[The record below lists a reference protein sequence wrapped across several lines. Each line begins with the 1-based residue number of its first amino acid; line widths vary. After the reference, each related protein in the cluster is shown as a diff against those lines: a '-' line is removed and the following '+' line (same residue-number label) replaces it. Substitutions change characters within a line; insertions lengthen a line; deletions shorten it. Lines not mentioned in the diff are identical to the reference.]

1 MRLYNI
7 KTQQIELLQPKTDR
21 PLTLLVCALS
31 PVSALNLNGVFTLCT
46 ADLLIRYLQMK
57 GWSVQVG
64 LQLTPE
70 TISQGVTVEQSY
82 TQLTQTMQALN
93 IRPPDQVFGGAE
105 DIPQGLDVDLVFAYG
120 QKEGAEQQTILSHF
134 GWVSNVVAPEVV
146 PSSSGLQRPKIVE
159 NVLTHWGADVLRL
172 YLAHYHYR
180 RPWQYDEVMLEKAS
194 QCIEKFNAALSAI
207 GSGQRPINVTP
218 ALNRFNA
225 AMENDLDTR
234 KGIATLLNLADEI
247 LFRAANGYEVKK
259 AQESMRKLTAVFGLQ
274 LQSDTL
280 AHHLTTT
287 NGQTYQRT

>member
-21 PLTLLVCALS
+21 PLTLLVCGLF
-31 PVSALNLNGVFTLCT
+31 PVSGLQLNGIYTLCT
-46 ADLLIRYLQMK
+46 ADLLTRYLQMK

-70 TISQGVTVEQSY
+70 IISQGVTGEQFY
-82 TQLTQTMQALN
+82 AQLSQTMQALN
-93 IRPPDQVFGGAE
+93 IRPPDQIFGKTE
-105 DIPQGLDVDLVFAYG
+105 DLSQYLDLVFAYG
-120 QKEGAEQQTILSHF
+120 QAEGEEQQAILSRF
-134 GWVSNVVAPEVV
+134 GWVTNVVAPEVV
-146 PSSSGLQRPKIVE
+146 PTSSDLQQPSTIE
-159 NVLTHWGADVLRL
+159 NVLMRWGSDVLRL
-172 YLAHYHYR
+172 YLAQYHYR
-180 RPWQYDEVMLEKAS
+180 RSWQYDEVMLEKAS
-194 QCIEKFNAALSAI
+194 KCIEKLNAALSAVS
-207 GSGQRPINVTP
+207 SGQRAINVIP

-259 AQESMRKLTAVFGLQ
+259 AQTTLQQLTAVFGLQ

-280 AHHLTTT
+280 AHHLTVT
-287 NGQTYQRT
+287 NEQTYHRT